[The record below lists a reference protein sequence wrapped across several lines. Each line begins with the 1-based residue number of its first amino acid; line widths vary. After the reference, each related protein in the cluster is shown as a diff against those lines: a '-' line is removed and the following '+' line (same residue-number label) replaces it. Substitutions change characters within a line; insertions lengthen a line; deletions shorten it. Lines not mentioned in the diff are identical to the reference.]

1 MCGSHTTATTALT
14 SSTRHQSSAFFES
27 AANDLRGDWRRTLRN
42 PDHRAVA
49 SSLDTRRREA
59 APGELCDHGS
69 ERPPLPRRRARP
81 APRPRRHRSRGSART
96 KLMPRHCRVS
106 LGGVSAVGDLT
117 AGLAS
122 ASRPHAAG
130 RGRGDASRRAGRR
143 RCFRRSPSSP
153 ARRSRPRRGSPDR
166 CDARVTRR

>member
-69 ERPPLPRRRARP
+69 ERPPLRVGALARRRD
-81 APRPRRHRSRGSART
+81 H
-96 KLMPRHCRVS
+96 V
-106 LGGVSAVGDLT
+106 VIDLE
-117 AGLAS
+117 
-122 ASRPHAAG
+122 
-130 RGRGDASRRAGRR
+130 GRR
-143 RCFRRSPSSP
+143 EPS
-153 ARRSRPRRGSPDR
+153 
-166 CDARVTRR
+166 